1 MICAAGNSVVICLSA
16 SHYSRNLA
24 KLLTE
29 SVRKASVGKDE
40 AEVKVDRATIKK
52 KVLIK
57 KVLLFA
63 RLVEVLMVIFVPA
76 FLATAFW
83 PWMRNIFLYITPWGQ
98 VATMLICAASC
109 FLIKY

>member
-1 MICAAGNSVVICLSA
+1 MSA

-29 SVRKASVGKDE
+29 SVRKASLGKDG
-40 AEVKVDRATIKK
+40 AEVKADRATMKK

-57 KVLLFA
+57 NVLLFA
-63 RLVEVLMVIFVPA
+63 RLMEVLMVIFVPA

-83 PWMRNIFLYITPWGQ
+83 PWMRNRFLFIIPLGQ
-98 VATMLICAASC
+98 VASLLVCTVAC